1 MMEIHVL
8 RINSSGTLAR
18 MILVNGSL

>member
-1 MMEIHVL
+1 MEIHVL